1 MTQYICEK
9 CFKRFKRQYNHV
21 RHVRTCKATPK
32 FCPLCGDGNC
42 VKKTCKSE
50 SLYGVNI
57 PPIIRTVP
65 GGEQIFIENWSAIQ
79 TGVRAHGSRVSVTN
93 LRLPNGE
100 LSDAVDTMRHI
111 HITQRF
117 RYKVGLSLGL
127 ILQHK
132 EDREKLSYYHASQNN
147 ARLLQPLPTIADS
160 TTFQEFVDLM
170 EKHGH
175 LRRSTENFATLT
187 PSGKFSLPPI

>member
-1 MTQYICEK
+1 M
-9 CFKRFKRQYNHV
+9 
-21 RHVRTCKATPK
+21 
-32 FCPLCGDGNC
+32 
-42 VKKTCKSE
+42 
-50 SLYGVNI
+50 
-57 PPIIRTVP
+57 
-65 GGEQIFIENWSAIQ
+65 
-79 TGVRAHGSRVSVTN
+79 SVTN

-170 EKHGH
+170 ENMDTYEEVRKLCDSDTKWQVLFASNLNVCVYMGPREFPIGGRVNSNGPTEEKRWS
-175 LRRSTENFATLT
+175 LR
-187 PSGKFSLPPI
+187 FSLPGTSYASFAVYPSTYTRRARRLPNCCVSSIPQRNPKPFQV